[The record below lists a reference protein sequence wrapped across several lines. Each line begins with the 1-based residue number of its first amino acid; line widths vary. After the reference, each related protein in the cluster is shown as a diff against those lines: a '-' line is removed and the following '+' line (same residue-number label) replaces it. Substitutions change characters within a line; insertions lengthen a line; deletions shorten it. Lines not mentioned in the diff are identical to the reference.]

1 MNIFTFFRPPL
12 VQPPSQPH
20 HHMVTILNFCI
31 GDSLAISRQSTY
43 WQINILRYVDSRYI
57 DCLLLYPTKI
67 CTHSLPPRS
76 PMRILQYVGQV
87 WHAVVSWS
95 DFPLQGMSQTRTECN
110 RTGQASCCV
119 FTYKGRL
126 KIRKQPAKKDYPEYL
141 SHLFLWSFLHN
152 YCDYTQKKVL
162 YSYAQRSFYVI
173 FFKIYF

>member
-1 MNIFTFFRPPL
+1 MSKYQHF
-12 VQPPSQPH
+12 
-20 HHMVTILNFCI
+20 
-31 GDSLAISRQSTY
+31 AI
-43 WQINILRYVDSRYI
+43 VDSRYIDCLFI

-67 CTHSLPPRS
+67 CTQSLPPCS
-76 PMRILQYVGQV
+76 PMRSLQYVGQV

-126 KIRKQPAKKDYPEYL
+126 KIRKQPAQKDYPEYL
-141 SHLFLWSFLHN
+141 SHFLCGIFCMTSV
-152 YCDYTQKKVL
+152 TIQKNVL